1 MARECGAGRV
11 RPGDASR
18 FWLHRERFASFCAR
32 SAAPRRRL
40 RLVRPARA
48 GITLVLAAAL
58 LGAQDEPGPQV
69 AAPAPA
75 APAAV
80 APPETAAG
88 PAASPPA
95 EPLPPEPKPL
105 PAFEILGKAVPPGE
119 KRELYLPI
127 ADEIGGRG
135 APVSVSHG
143 LKTGPV
149 LCIAGGIHGDELNG
163 VEIARSLMHTANPA
177 ELRGTLV
184 VLPIV
189 NLYGFRRGTRYLA
202 DRRDLN
208 RFFPGRQRGS
218 LASRVAHAVFNG
230 VIRKCSAL
238 VDLHSGSFHRTN
250 LPQVRA
256 DLNDPATLD
265 LAMAFGTQ
273 IVVHNPGLPGT
284 LRRAAADAGIP
295 AITYE
300 AGESMRFQRAEIDRG
315 VRGLERLIA
324 HIGLVGADPDPA
336 AAQTEAP
343 VMVEKPRPPEEPIP
357 AELYWASRWVR
368 VDASG
373 ILLANVALGDLVKE
387 GDLLGT
393 VTDPLSNH
401 SHQIF
406 APQGGRLIG
415 MAVDQ
420 IVVPGFAAF
429 HVASETRL
437 LGDED
442 SDDPEPTID
451 LEVPAVELGPDAGEE

>member
-1 MARECGAGRV
+1 M
-11 RPGDASR
+11 
-18 FWLHRERFASFCAR
+18 
-32 SAAPRRRL
+32 RL
-40 RLVRPARA
+40 ARPARA
-48 GITLVLAAAL
+48 GITLILAAAL
-58 LGAQDEPGPQV
+58 LGAQEEPTPQVGAPPAPVQPADEPLASEPD
-69 AAPAPA
+69 A
-75 APAAV
+75 
-80 APPETAAG
+80 TAAALAPQPE
-88 PAASPPA
+88 PAESPPLK
-95 EPLPPEPKPL
+95 PLPPEPKPL
-105 PAFEILGKAVPPGE
+105 PAFPILGKEVPPGQKLE
-119 KRELYLPI
+119 VFLPI

-143 LKTGPV
+143 TKPGPV

-163 VEIARSLMHTANPA
+163 VEIARSLMHTTDPA
-177 ELRGTLV
+177 ALRGTLV

-208 RFFPGRQRGS
+208 RFFPGRRRGS
-218 LASRVAHAVFNG
+218 LASRVAHAVFDG
-230 VIRKCSAL
+230 VIRHCDAL

-256 DLNDPATLD
+256 NLNDPATLD
-265 LAMAFGTQ
+265 LAMAFGTG
-273 IVVHNPGLPGT
+273 IVVHNPGLSGT

-315 VRGLERLIA
+315 VDGLERLIA
-324 HIGLVGADPDPA
+324 HIGLIGSDPEPA
-336 AAQTEAP
+336 SAQPEGPVIAA
-343 VMVEKPRPPEEPIP
+343 PPPAEPEVRSP
-357 AELYWASRWVR
+357 AELYWSSRWVR

-401 SHQIF
+401 SNQIF
-406 APQGGRLIG
+406 APRGGRVIG

-429 HVASETRL
+429 HVASEQRQS
-437 LGDED
+437 GAED

-451 LEVPAVELGPDAGEE
+451 LDAPAVELGPDAGE